1 MGVHERNSFYL
12 LAHVNAV
19 VQEGTDLAQY
29 AIVDYHDDM
38 LESVFVDNGDIE
50 CAAWFELVMP
60 MSSNLCCIHGKDMVS
75 VVHGHSERVALDI
88 QKELEQS

>member
-50 CAAWFELVMP
+50 C
-60 MSSNLCCIHGKDMVS
+60 
-75 VVHGHSERVALDI
+75 VA
-88 QKELEQS
+88 